1 MNGRVLEP
9 QLADSVGYGLR
20 GLWDMDTHVLW
31 CPAPQEA
38 LGGPGRAGSQGRA
51 HHPLC
56 TGEGES
62 GATECRGGQGCP
74 EERGG
79 RGVLPGK
86 GKGLPGGAAQGSSEA
101 HGCPLRVVGLLAM
114 QCPQRWLLLVVR
126 RPGSMSG
133 LTRCRRETVGKGR
146 SLEATGP
153 LGGKTGRK
161 LHELGELWSQPGLRL
176 EASVG
181 VQGQG
186 RELVFSNID
195 PGLRTSA
202 SRLVTCLPA
211 E

>member
-1 MNGRVLEP
+1 MKAGYWSHSWLIALGMVCGASGTGTLMCYGALLPRRLLVGPAELAVRDGPTICCSQGMGSHVRPSAVEGRGAQRRGVGEESFQARARGSPGALHRVLLKP
-9 QLADSVGYGLR
+9 R
-20 GLWDMDTHVLW
+20 
-31 CPAPQEA
+31 
-38 LGGPGRAGSQGRA
+38 
-51 HHPLC
+51 
-56 TGEGES
+56 
-62 GATECRGGQGCP
+62 
-74 EERGG
+74 
-79 RGVLPGK
+79 
-86 GKGLPGGAAQGSSEA
+86 
-101 HGCPLRVVGLLAM
+101 GCPLCVVGLLAV

-126 RPGSMSG
+126 RPGPMSG

-146 SLEATGP
+146 SLEATEP

-161 LHELGELWSQPGLRL
+161 LHELGELWSQPGMRL

-195 PGLRTSA
+195 PGLSTST